1 MKRDELTKEEK
12 EILESFE
19 KDEWVPLPDGESEI
33 GKHKRYARNTLNKDR
48 RINIRISSKDLET
61 LQLMAVEDGLPYQT
75 LISSILHRYVSGRFE
90 EKPRQYEDT
99 EPNKAETG

>member
-1 MKRDELTKEEK
+1 MKRNELTKEEK

-33 GKHKRYARNTLNKDR
+33 GKHKRYARNTLKKDR

-75 LISSILHRYVSGRFE
+75 LISSILHRYVSGRSRRNPDST
-90 EKPRQYEDT
+90 KILKL
-99 EPNKAETG
+99 NKAKTG